1 MKQATSDAFRLKLF
15 LPVSK
20 LIKGLNA
27 LQALSSEAT
36 KIRVVFNDIFTA
48 EKGTYYKG
56 QKNIKILSVKAM
68 NGSTVLKN
76 YDMIDIFKIAD
87 GINVWLN
94 VGRQM
99 KEYKHTLTKIL
110 HCLDIDLQ
118 QKTFINQKG
127 ETISYYPIQYVSVKE
142 GDESNRV
149 MNRLE
154 KELREKELEYV
165 NNNETSKKEKTEAHD
180 NETEID
186 PEMF

>member
-1 MKQATSDAFRLKLF
+1 MSEDQTFRAKTF
-15 LPVSK
+15 LNVSK
-20 LIKGLNA
+20 LMNNIDVPE
-27 LQALSSEAT
+27 EAT
-36 KIRVVFNDIFTA
+36 HIRVTFDNVLSGGGN
-48 EKGTYYKG
+48 YKSS
-56 QKNIKILSVKAM
+56 KSIRVLSVKAIKD
-68 NGSTVLKN
+68 STVLKE
-76 YDMIDIFKIAD
+76 YDMMDIFKIAE

-99 KEYKHTLTKIL
+99 KEYKHALTKIL

-165 NNNETSKKEKTEAHD
+165 NNETSKKEKTEAHD

>member
-27 LQALSSEAT
+27 LRALSSEAT

-48 EKGTYYKG
+48 EKGTYKG

-110 HCLDIDLQ
+110 HCIDIDLQ

>member
-20 LIKGLNA
+20 LIKGLNTA
-27 LQALSSEAT
+27 KGTT

-68 NGSTVLKN
+68 NGSSVLKN